1 MANEERL
8 QSKKNVKEELMG
20 YVAVSYVFGIAL
32 AVIGY
37 YIFRKYPGK
46 VGRALS
52 VVFGLIG
59 VLVFIYTVVITIVM
73 IKDHRSY

>member
-1 MANEERL
+1 
-8 QSKKNVKEELMG
+8 MG
-20 YVAVSYVFGIAL
+20 FISVGYVFGIAS

-37 YIFRKYPGK
+37 YIFKKYPGR
-46 VGRALS
+46 VGKALS

-59 VLVFIYTVVITIVM
+59 AFVIIFAIIITIVM